1 MLTADD
7 VRNALKTVEDPE
19 IHMDI
24 VTLELVYDIQ
34 IRENGVVGIK
44 MTLTTPACPYGPQ
57 LLEEVKQKVKA
68 LEGVSDV
75 DLELTFIPPW
85 QPSED
90 LRAMFGV

>member
-1 MLTADD
+1 MATIED
-7 VRNALKTVEDPE
+7 VRNALKLVEDPE
-19 IHMDI
+19 LHMDI
-24 VTLELVYDIQ
+24 IILELIYE
-34 IRENGVVGIK
+34 IRVDDGNVHIK

-68 LEGVSDV
+68 LEGVKDV
-75 DLELTFIPPW
+75 ELELTFVPPW

>member
-1 MLTADD
+1 MATIEDI
-7 VRNALKTVEDPE
+7 RNALKTVEDPE
-19 IHMDI
+19 LHIDI
-24 VTLELVYDIQ
+24 ITLELIYE
-34 IRENGVVGIK
+34 IRVNDGNVHIK

-68 LEGVSDV
+68 LEGVKDV
-75 DLELTFIPPW
+75 ELELTFVPPW

>member
-1 MLTADD
+1 MATADD

-24 VTLELVYDIQ
+24 ITLELVYDIQ
-34 IRENGVVGIK
+34 VNDGVVYIK

-57 LLEEVKQKVKA
+57 LLEEVKQKVRA
-68 LEGVSDV
+68 LEGVKDV
-75 DLELTFIPPW
+75 ELELTFVPPW
-85 QPSED
+85 QPSEE